1 MLSFFVWRLS
11 SLDARG
17 IAKVSAANVLLLLRI
32 MKNWRELRKYSDR
45 ADFYKLLPAP
55 AIVFAHQLLR
65 GSECDLFITEPR
77 KARLGCFARRR
88 YKSPYIE
95 LNNDLTPYFMLIVFL
110 HEWAH
115 FMTWKEF
122 GNRVS
127 PHGKEWKQNFR
138 YLLIKLR
145 NSNRIPIILRDAIDA
160 EADSLK
166 GNIYSNHML
175 LNAIKIVDKHA
186 PQLVLHELPHNSHF
200 KVVDRAETFRK
211 KEKIRL
217 RYKCYNL
224 ANKKWYTIYA
234 STPVEKVN

>member
-1 MLSFFVWRLS
+1 
-11 SLDARG
+11 
-17 IAKVSAANVLLLLRI
+17 
-32 MKNWRELRKYSDR
+32 MKSWRELRKYSDR

-55 AIVFAHQLLR
+55 AIVFVNQLLR
-65 GSECDLFITEPR
+65 GSECDIFITEPR

-115 FMTWKEF
+115 YITWKEF

-145 NSNRIPIILRDAIDA
+145 NSNRIPILLRGAIDA

-166 GNIYSNHML
+166 GNIYSNHIL
-175 LNAIKIVDKHA
+175 LNAIKIADKHA
-186 PQLVLHELPHNSHF
+186 PQLVLHELPLNSHF
-200 KVVDRAETFRK
+200 KVVDRTETFRK
-211 KEKIRL
+211 KENRTKTRIRKRSKKL
-217 RYKCYNL
+217 R
-224 ANKKWYTIYA
+224 
-234 STPVEKVN
+234 